1 MNQLL
6 PCLIPGRG
14 ARGYWVQITEGLET
28 MFGWRDY
35 PPDVAQQLGEALA
48 AAPLLAADM
57 TQAGRFNLQFQG
69 EGPLKLLVTQIDAQ
83 LRLRGMAK
91 HAPDAAG
98 DFQALMKGGLL
109 AAMIEP
115 EGDGERYQAMVEVV
129 GLALSEAL
137 QIYFGRSEQLQ
148 TLIRLSASEGK
159 LAGLLVQRL
168 PEGEGA
174 RSARAAGARSAA
186 QPPALGGESGGEHVD
201 PDHAAAGSG
210 NVDNDN
216 WEHVY
221 TLMRTVTPDDLQ
233 KWSGEELLNRIFA
246 EDEVRVFEPRPIELV
261 CRCSD
266 AQISAMLLGLG
277 RDEVDSVLAE
287 QGAVAINCE
296 FCGRGYRY
304 DPADVVALFAAD
316 AASGNDQATRH

>member
-1 MNQLL
+1 MNQLV
-6 PCLIPGRG
+6 PFLIPGRG
-14 ARGYWVQITEGLET
+14 ARGYWVEITDGLDA

-57 TQAGRFNLQFQG
+57 TQPGRFNLQFQG
-69 EGPLKLLVTQIDAQ
+69 QGPVKLLVTQIDEQ

-115 EGDGERYQAMVEVV
+115 SGDGERYQAMVEVL
-129 GLALSEAL
+129 GLALSESL
-137 QIYFGRSEQLQ
+137 QIYFSRSEQLQ

-168 PEGEGA
+168 PEG
-174 RSARAAGARSAA
+174 AG
-186 QPPALGGESGGEHVD
+186 QED
-201 PDHAAAGSG
+201 
-210 NVDNDN
+210 DN

-221 TLMRTVTPDDLQ
+221 ALMRTVTPDDLQ
-233 KWSGEELLNRIFA
+233 QWNGTDLLNRVFA
-246 EDEVRVFEPRPIELV
+246 EDEVRLFEPRPIEV
-261 CRCSD
+261 TCRCST

-277 RDEVDSVLAE
+277 RAEVDSVVEE
-287 QGAVAINCE
+287 QGEVAVNCE

-304 DPADVVALFAAD
+304 TKADVIELFAAD
-316 AASGNDQATRH
+316 AASGENATRH

>member
-6 PCLIPGRG
+6 PFLIPGRG
-14 ARGYWVQITEGLET
+14 ARGYWVELTEGLDA
-28 MFGWRDY
+28 MFGWREY

-57 TQAGRFNLQFQG
+57 TQPGRFNLQFQG
-69 EGPLKLLVTQIDAQ
+69 EGPVKMLVTQIDEQ

-91 HAPDAAG
+91 HAPDASG

-115 EGDGERYQAMVEVV
+115 SGEGERYQAMVEVL

-137 QIYFGRSEQLQ
+137 QIYFSRSEQLQ
-148 TLIRLSASEGK
+148 TLIRLSATDGK

-168 PEGEGA
+168 PEG
-174 RSARAAGARSAA
+174 AGT
-186 QPPALGGESGGEHVD
+186 D
-201 PDHAAAGSG
+201 D
-210 NVDNDN
+210 DN

-233 KWSGEELLNRIFA
+233 QWSGTELLHRVFA
-246 EDEVRVFEPRPIELV
+246 EDEVRVFTPRPVELV

-277 RDEVDSVLAE
+277 RDEVDSVIAE
-287 QGAVAINCE
+287 QGEVAIHCE

-304 DPADVVALFAAD
+304 AQDDVARLFAAE
-316 AASGNDQATRH
+316 SVETPRITRH

>member
-6 PCLIPGRG
+6 PFLIPGRG
-14 ARGYWVQITEGLET
+14 ARGYWVEITEGLPA

-35 PPDVAQQLGEALA
+35 PPDVARQLGEALA
-48 AAPLLAADM
+48 ASPLLAADM
-57 TQAGRFNLQFQG
+57 TQPGRFNLQFQG
-69 EGPLKLLVTQIDAQ
+69 QGPVSLLVTQIDEQ

-115 EGDGERYQAMVEVV
+115 DGEGERYQAMVEVL
-129 GLALSEAL
+129 GLSLSEAL

-168 PEGEGA
+168 PEG
-174 RSARAAGARSAA
+174 AGA
-186 QPPALGGESGGEHVD
+186 ED
-201 PDHAAAGSG
+201 DH
-210 NVDNDN
+210 

-233 KWSGEELLNRIFA
+233 QWSGEQLLNRVFA
-246 EDEVRVFEPRPIELV
+246 EDEVRVFEPRAIELV
-261 CRCSD
+261 CRCSS
-266 AQISAMLLGLG
+266 AQIDAMLLGLG
-277 RDEVDSVLAE
+277 RAEVDSVLAE
-287 QGAVAINCE
+287 QGAVAVNCE
-296 FCGRGYRY
+296 FCGRAYRY
-304 DPADVVALFAAD
+304 QQPDVERLFADDDQTD
-316 AASGNDQATRH
+316 AVSPTRH

>member
-6 PCLIPGRG
+6 PFLIPGRG

-69 EGPLKLLVTQIDAQ
+69 EGPLKLLVTQIDAL
-83 LRLRGMAK
+83 LRRRGMAK
-91 HAPDAAG
+91 HAPDAEG
-98 DFQALMKGGLL
+98 DFQALMRGGLL

-115 EGDGERYQAMVEVV
+115 EGEGERYQAMVEVV

-137 QIYFGRSEQLQ
+137 QIYFSRSEQLQ
-148 TLIRLSASEGK
+148 TLIRLSARDGK

-168 PEGEGA
+168 PEREGA
-174 RSARAAGARSAA
+174 
-186 QPPALGGESGGEHVD
+186 VD
-201 PDHAAAGSG
+201 A
-210 NVDNDN
+210 N

-221 TLMRTVTPDDLQ
+221 ALMRTVTPDDLQ
-233 KWSGEELLNRIFA
+233 QWRGAELLNRIFA

-261 CRCSD
+261 CRCSTQ
-266 AQISAMLLGLG
+266 QIGAMLLGLG
-277 RDEVDSVLAE
+277 RDEVDSVIAE
-287 QGAVAINCE
+287 QVEVAVNCE

-304 DPADVVALFAAD
+304 TGADVVELFAAD
-316 AASGNDQATRH
+316 AAADVRATRH

>member
-1 MNQLL
+1 MNQLV
-6 PCLIPGRG
+6 PFLIPGRG
-14 ARGYWVQITEGLET
+14 ARGYWVEITEGLDA

-57 TQAGRFNLQFQG
+57 TQPGRFNLQFQG
-69 EGPLKLLVTQIDAQ
+69 QGPVKLLVTQIDEQ

-115 EGDGERYQAMVEVV
+115 SGDGERYQAMVEVL
-129 GLALSEAL
+129 GLALSESL
-137 QIYFGRSEQLQ
+137 QIYFSRSEQLQ

-168 PEGEGA
+168 PEG
-174 RSARAAGARSAA
+174 AG
-186 QPPALGGESGGEHVD
+186 QED
-201 PDHAAAGSG
+201 
-210 NVDNDN
+210 DN

-221 TLMRTVTPDDLQ
+221 ALMRTVTPDDLQ
-233 KWSGEELLNRIFA
+233 QWNGTDLLNRVFA
-246 EDEVRVFEPRPIELV
+246 EDEVRLFEPRPIEV
-261 CRCSD
+261 TCRCST

-277 RDEVDSVLAE
+277 RAEVDSVVEE
-287 QGAVAINCE
+287 QGEVAVNCE

-304 DPADVVALFAAD
+304 TKADVIELFAAD
-316 AASGNDQATRH
+316 AASGENATRH

>member
-1 MNQLL
+1 MNQLV
-6 PCLIPGRG
+6 PFLIPGRG
-14 ARGYWVQITEGLET
+14 ARGYWVEITEGLDA
-28 MFGWRDY
+28 MFGWRQY

-57 TQAGRFNLQFQG
+57 SQPGRFNLQFQG
-69 EGPLKLLVTQIDAQ
+69 EGPVKLLVTQIDEQ

-115 EGDGERYQAMVEVV
+115 SGDGERYQAMVEVL
-129 GLALSEAL
+129 GLALSESL
-137 QIYFGRSEQLQ
+137 QIYFSRSEQLQ

-168 PEGEGA
+168 PEG
-174 RSARAAGARSAA
+174 AGA
-186 QPPALGGESGGEHVD
+186 ED
-201 PDHAAAGSG
+201 
-210 NVDNDN
+210 DN

-233 KWSGEELLNRIFA
+233 KWTGSELLNRVFA
-246 EDEVRVFEPRPIELV
+246 EDEVRMFEPRPIEV
-261 CRCSD
+261 TCRCSN
-266 AQISAMLLGLG
+266 AQICAMLLGLG
-277 RDEVDSVLAE
+277 RAEVESVVEE
-287 QGAVAINCE
+287 QGEVAVNCE

-304 DPADVVALFAAD
+304 TKVDVAELFAAE
-316 AASGNDQATRH
+316 ASAGENATRH